1 MRSGKAKR
9 KLQRGRAR
17 DLQFDEL
24 KDKND
29 EKCDSDK
36 KSTCAPTLAP
46 SISSMP
52 SAQPSSSPSASPT
65 ISHEPTVSFAPS
77 QSPTVSMQPSG
88 RPSARPSPAPSGMP
102 SPMPSPQPSAF
113 PTRGPTTM
121 PSGMPSPQPTAS
133 PTKDPFQTVT
143 SIITNPNGE
152 TGVNT
157 NCWRPIPD
165 TAEMT
170 EDQAIIFDYTLNLK
184 NGSDTA
190 LSMDLI
196 ATRLHSEVSAQF
208 LDCRFDPGNEF
219 YVHALTSLPT
229 DVLEEEEGCDVVS
242 EGADCY
248 VVNAAFLSRIFYLE
262 PSSRRRQLQANGTS
276 LTITDPNVLDSFSTA
291 IADIFASGSL
301 WEGFSDIVSADFQAI
316 TNADTNIGTI
326 PTEEDSSKSL
336 SAGAIAGSTVG
347 AIVGVAIIAA
357 LIIFALTRFQR
368 EPKEDEREISSGLS
382 DIESLDDISDDVSR
396 AMIGDKSILSD
407 DVSFYT
413 SDNKAY
419 VLNDVQ
425 SLDTAGF
432 YPEIDSDS
440 YAEREPKFQPVE
452 TVLKYREHGVSDTVD
467 L

>member
-1 MRSGKAKR
+1 
-9 KLQRGRAR
+9 
-17 DLQFDEL
+17 
-24 KDKND
+24 
-29 EKCDSDK
+29 
-36 KSTCAPTLAP
+36 
-46 SISSMP
+46 
-52 SAQPSSSPSASPT
+52 
-65 ISHEPTVSFAPS
+65 
-77 QSPTVSMQPSG
+77 
-88 RPSARPSPAPSGMP
+88 
-102 SPMPSPQPSAF
+102 
-113 PTRGPTTM
+113 M
-121 PSGMPSPQPTAS
+121 PSGVPSPQPTAS
-133 PTKDPFQTVT
+133 PTRDPFQTVT

-165 TAEMT
+165 TAEPI
-170 EDQAIIFDYTLNLK
+170 EDQAIIFDYTLNLR
-184 NGSDTA
+184 NGSDAA

-208 LDCRFDPGNEF
+208 LDCRFDPGNDF

-229 DVLEEEEGCDVVS
+229 DVLQEEGCDVVS

-248 VVNAAFLSRIFYLE
+248 VVNAAFLSRIFYIE
-262 PSSRRRQLQANGTS
+262 SSSRRRQLQANGTS

-301 WEGFSDIVSADFQAI
+301 WEGFSDIVSADFQEI
-316 TNADTNIGTI
+316 TNEDPNIGTI
-326 PTEEDSSKSL
+326 EEDSSKSL

-357 LIIFALTRFQR
+357 LIIFALTRSR
-368 EPKEDEREISSGLS
+368 RAPKEDEREISSELS
-382 DIESLDDISDDVSR
+382 DIESLDDSSDDVSK

-407 DVSFYT
+407 DISFYT

-425 SLDTAGF
+425 SLDTTGF

-440 YAEREPKFQPVE
+440 YVKREPEFQPVE
-452 TVLKYREHGVSDTVD
+452 TVLKSRKHGVSDTVD